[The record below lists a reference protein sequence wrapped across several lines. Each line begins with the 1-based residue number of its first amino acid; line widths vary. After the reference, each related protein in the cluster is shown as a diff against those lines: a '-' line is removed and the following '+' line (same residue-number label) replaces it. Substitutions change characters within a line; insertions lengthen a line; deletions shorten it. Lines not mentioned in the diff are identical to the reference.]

1 MLKGTANSAKT
12 LSGTLSPSRTLLGKL
27 VSSSGLTGSVNVCD
41 IIKGK
46 DGLSA
51 YEIAVQNGFEGTEIE
66 WLESLGVTQEE
77 IASAVA
83 AYLEENPIST
93 VASVY
98 NANTHYDF
106 PSVGSV
112 DVIYKAQSEKL
123 LYQWDP
129 DGLKY
134 VVLGSSVEISEI
146 ECIDGGNAYG
156 NS

>member
-1 MLKGTANSAKT
+1 MLKGVTNGVKT
-12 LSGTLSPSRTLLGKL
+12 LSGTL
-27 VSSSGLTGSVNVCD
+27 VSSNGLTGKVNISD

-66 WLESLGVTQEE
+66 WLESLGATQEE
-77 IASAVA
+77 IASAVE
-83 AYLEENPIST
+83 AYLTENPI
-93 VASVY
+93 ASVY
-98 NANTHYDF
+98 NAETHYDF

-129 DGLKY
+129 DGLRY
-134 VVLGSSVEISEI
+134 VILGSSVEISEI
-146 ECIDGGNAYG
+146 EYIDGGNAYG

>member
-1 MLKGTANSAKT
+1 MLKGVTNGVKT
-12 LSGTLSPSRTLLGKL
+12 LSGTL
-27 VSSSGLTGSVNVCD
+27 VSSNGLTGKVNISD

-66 WLESLGVTQEE
+66 WLESLGATQEE
-77 IASAVA
+77 IASAVE
-83 AYLEENPIST
+83 AYLTENPI
-93 VASVY
+93 ASVY
-98 NANTHYDF
+98 NAETHYDF

-134 VVLGSSVEISEI
+134 VVLGSSVETLEI

-156 NS
+156 DY

>member
-1 MLKGTANSAKT
+1 MLKGVTNGVKT
-12 LSGTLSPSRTLLGKL
+12 LSGTL
-27 VSSSGLTGSVNVCD
+27 VSSNGLTGKVNISD

-66 WLESLGVTQEE
+66 WLESLGATQEE
-77 IASAVA
+77 IASAVE
-83 AYLEENPIST
+83 AYLTENPI
-93 VASVY
+93 ASVY
-98 NANTHYDF
+98 NAETHYDF

-134 VVLGSSVEISEI
+134 VVLGSSVEILEI

>member
-12 LSGTLSPSRTLLGKL
+12 LSGML
-27 VSSSGLTGSVNVCD
+27 VSSNGLTGKVNISD

-66 WLESLGVTQEE
+66 WLASLGATQEE

-83 AYLEENPIST
+83 AYLAENPIST
-93 VASVY
+93 SASVY
-98 NANTHYDF
+98 NADTHYDF

-129 DGLKY
+129 DELKY
-134 VVLGSSVEISEI
+134 VTLGSAVEISEI
-146 ECIDGGNAYG
+146 EYIDGGNAYG
-156 NS
+156 DY